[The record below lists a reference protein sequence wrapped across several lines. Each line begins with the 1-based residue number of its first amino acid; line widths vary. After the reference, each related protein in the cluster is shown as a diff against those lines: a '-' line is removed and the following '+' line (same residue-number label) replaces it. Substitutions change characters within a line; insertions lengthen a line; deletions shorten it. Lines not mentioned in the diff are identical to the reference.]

1 MATTAALRRAFPTD
15 PVAVYDDGG
24 SIVLVRPLTDAA
36 REWIEENV
44 EIDAQWLGES
54 LAVERRYARA
64 ILLALRDELE
74 A

>member
-1 MATTAALRRAFPTD
+1 MTTTAAPRRAFPTD
-15 PVAVYDDGG
+15 PVAVYDGGG

-44 EIDAQWLGES
+44 EADAQRLGES

-64 ILLALRDELE
+64 ILLALRDELG